1 MAFKNRDV
9 PIIGEEPQEKSVIP
23 KGNPT
28 NYHTAIYIIL
38 FKQSFQLKTE

>member
-9 PIIGEEPQEKSVIP
+9 PIIGEEPQEKAAIP
-23 KGNPT
+23 KGST
-28 NYHTAIYIIL
+28 TDYHTAVYIIL